1 MAIYPLDALFSRRR
15 LTWWPQIGIGWY
27 PVEAG
32 IEPFAGYWAAG
43 PEELIPVFETS
54 RINIVVTGG
63 ETNGHFSIFQGSP
76 MRMSFRGTREV
87 GPTVSIDAWR

>member
-1 MAIYPLDALFSRRR
+1 MALNLIHEV
-15 LTWWPQIGIGWY
+15 
-27 PVEAG
+27 VEAG

-43 PEELIPVFETS
+43 PEEPIPVFETN

-76 MRMSFRGTREV
+76 MRVKFRGTREI